1 MFSKLIMFHQTT
13 KLQILLVSE
22 FANFETIIEY
32 FESHPADY
40 NNLAPNFYLYL
51 QHDKT
56 PKYESKSNT

>member
-1 MFSKLIMFHQTT
+1 MFHQTT

-51 QHDKT
+51 QHDKYLHT
-56 PKYESKSNT
+56 